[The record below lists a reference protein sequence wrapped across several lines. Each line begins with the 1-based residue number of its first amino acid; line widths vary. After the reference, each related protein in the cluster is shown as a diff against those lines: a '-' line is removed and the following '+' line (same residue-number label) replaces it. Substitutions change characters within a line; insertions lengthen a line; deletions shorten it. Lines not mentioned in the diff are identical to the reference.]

1 YHWDLPQ
8 ALQDVGGW
16 QNEAIVTEFEAYAD
30 LLYRRFGDR
39 VKRWI
44 TFNEAYVVCA
54 LGHSYGVHAPGIKE
68 PATAPYK
75 CAHNIL
81 KCHAKAYR
89 LYEST
94 FKTNQKGFVGITI
107 DSGWYEPLDKN
118 NPLDVAAVERT
129 LRFKHGWY
137 AFPIFKGDG
146 DYPPEMRE
154 YIDRK
159 SAEDN
164 LTESRLPVFSQDWK
178 ILINGSA
185 DFLGFNHYTTEYVKH
200 VVRSDRSWE
209 GDQDTITSQ
218 DDEWPASASDW
229 LKHVPW
235 GFRKLLVWIK
245 KTYNDPLVY
254 VTENGFS
261 DTDDV
266 GLNDEGR
273 VKYYR
278 EYINE
283 MLKAVTIDGCN
294 VKSYTAWSLM
304 DNFEWARGY

>member
-1 YHWDLPQ
+1 MRGDPQLFAMVSPGVSFLILITWINAQSDYPDWISGTFPDDFEWGFATASYQIEGGWNEDGKGENIWDRFTHSLTYPIADNSTGDVACDSYHKYQVDVQLIKNMGADYYRFSVSWSRVLPTGTISGGINEKGIEYYSNLINDLIANDIEPMITISKQTEETHPKFTLGKSRQLTWTEWTEYHWDLPQ

-129 LRFKHGWY
+129 LRFK
-137 AFPIFKGDG
+137 
-146 DYPPEMRE
+146 
-154 YIDRK
+154 
-159 SAEDN
+159 
-164 LTESRLPVFSQDWK
+164 
-178 ILINGSA
+178 
-185 DFLGFNHYTTEYVKH
+185 
-200 VVRSDRSWE
+200 
-209 GDQDTITSQ
+209 
-218 DDEWPASASDW
+218 
-229 LKHVPW
+229 
-235 GFRKLLVWIK
+235 
-245 KTYNDPLVY
+245 
-254 VTENGFS
+254 
-261 DTDDV
+261 
-266 GLNDEGR
+266 
-273 VKYYR
+273 
-278 EYINE
+278 
-283 MLKAVTIDGCN
+283 
-294 VKSYTAWSLM
+294 
-304 DNFEWARGY
+304 